1 MADMERLRQAM
12 VEHQI
17 ARRGICDARL
27 LKAMRDVPR
36 EAFVPE
42 ALQDHA
48 YDDMPLPVEAGQ
60 TISQPYIVAVMIA
73 AARIGPQDR
82 VLEVGAG
89 SGYAAAIMG
98 RLAAEVFAIE
108 RHEELADLAA
118 ARMAR
123 MGYANVMIR
132 TGDGTEG
139 WPEKAPFDAILV
151 AAAGPALPLPLR
163 DQLAIGG
170 RLVMPIGGTNEQRL
184 VRFTRRNEAEFDREE
199 MEAVRFVPLIGAHG
213 WRDGG

>member
-1 MADMERLRQAM
+1 MTDMERLRQAM
-12 VEHQI
+12 VERQI
-17 ARRGICDARL
+17 ARRGINDPRL
-27 LKAMRDVPR
+27 LAAMRDVPR
-36 EAFVPE
+36 EVFVPE
-42 ALQDHA
+42 ALQAHA

-73 AARIGPQDR
+73 AAAIGPQDR

-89 SGYAAAIMG
+89 SGYAAAIMS

-118 ARMAR
+118 ARMAALS
-123 MGYANVMIR
+123 YANVTIR

-139 WPEKAPFDAILV
+139 WPQMAPFDAILV
-151 AAAGPALPLPLR
+151 AAAGPTLPLPLR

-170 RLVMPIGGTNEQRL
+170 RLVMPIGGTSEQRL
-184 VRFTRRNEAEFDREE
+184 VRITRVGDADFDRQE

-213 WRDGG
+213 WREGE